1 MHTPLEPISSADAAR
16 AFLEVKDG
24 RDVSALKMQKLIY
37 IAHEDHIAK
46 TAKPL
51 IYDPVEAWG
60 DGPVFP
66 ALYRIIGNSEEK
78 SADVRI
84 LREIEKPGE
93 DVLQHVRKVWD
104 HLKERSGPGLAEDT
118 HDKDSPWHMAM
129 NPPRDFFQ
137 KLIGW
142 RPVRPVIEDA
152 LIRRFCWESGLWRF
166 REV

>member
-1 MHTPLEPISSADAAR
+1 MAGTAAKERRHAEEGDKRCKNPLEPISSAEAAR

-24 RDVSALKMQKLIY
+24 RDVSALKMQKLVY
-37 IAHEDHIAK
+37 IAHEDHIVK

-51 IYDPVEAWG
+51 ISDPVEAWG

-66 ALYRIIGNSEEK
+66 ALYRIIGNSEEN
-78 SADVRI
+78 SADVGI

-93 DVLQHVRKVWD
+93 DVLQHVRKVWN
-104 HLKERSGPGLAEDT
+104 HLKERSGPGLAQDT

-137 KLIGW
+137 KFIGW
-142 RPVRPVIEDA
+142 RPVRPVI
-152 LIRRFCWESGLWRF
+152 
-166 REV
+166 

>member
-1 MHTPLEPISSADAAR
+1 MHTPLEPISSAEAAR
-16 AFLEVKDG
+16 AFLEIKDG
-24 RDVSALKMQKLIY
+24 RDVSALKMQKLVY
-37 IAHEDHIAK
+37 IAHEDHIVK
-46 TAKPL
+46 TAKQL
-51 IYDPVEAWG
+51 ISDPVEAWG

-66 ALYRIIGNSEEK
+66 ALYHIIGNSEER
-78 SADVRI
+78 SVDVGI
-84 LREIEKPGE
+84 LREIEKPSE

-104 HLKERSGPGLAEDT
+104 HLKERSGLGLAQDT
-118 HDKDSPWHMAM
+118 HDKDSPWYMAM

>member
-1 MHTPLEPISSADAAR
+1 MHTTLEPILSAEAAR

-24 RDVSALKMQKLIY
+24 RDVSALKMQKIVY
-37 IAHEDHIAK
+37 IAHEDHIVK

-51 IYDPVEAWG
+51 ISDPVEAWS

-93 DVLQHVRKVWD
+93 DVLQRVRIVWD
-104 HLKERSGPGLAEDT
+104 HLKERSGPGLAIDT

>member
-1 MHTPLEPISSADAAR
+1 MHTTLEPITSAEAAR

-24 RDVSALKMQKLIY
+24 RDVSALKMQKLVY
-37 IAHEDHIAK
+37 VAHEDRIVK

-51 IYDPVEAWG
+51 ISDPVEAWG

-78 SADVRI
+78 SADVEI

-93 DVLQHVRKVWD
+93 DVLRHVRIVWD
-104 HLKERSGPGLAEDT
+104 HLKERSGPGLAKDT
-118 HDKDSPWHMAM
+118 HDKDSPWYMAM

-166 REV
+166 REA

>member
-1 MHTPLEPISSADAAR
+1 MHTTLEPISSAEAAR

-24 RDVSALKMQKLIY
+24 RDVSALKMQKLVY
-37 IAHEDHIAK
+37 IAHEDHIVK

-51 IYDPVEAWG
+51 ISDPVEAWG

-66 ALYRIIGNSEEK
+66 ALYRIIGNSEEN
-78 SADVRI
+78 SADVGI

-93 DVLQHVRKVWD
+93 DVLRHVRKVWN
-104 HLKERSGPGLAEDT
+104 HLKERSGPGLAKDT

-142 RPVRPVIEDA
+142 RPVRPIIEDA
-152 LIRRFCWESGLWRF
+152 LIRRFCWESGPWRF